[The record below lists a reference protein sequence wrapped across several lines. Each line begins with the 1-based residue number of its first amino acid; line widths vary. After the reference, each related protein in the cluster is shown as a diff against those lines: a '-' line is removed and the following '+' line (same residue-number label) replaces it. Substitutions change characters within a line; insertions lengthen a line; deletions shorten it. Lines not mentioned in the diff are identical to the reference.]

1 MSYNGWTNYETW
13 ATAAWLF
20 NNESAYRIMRAIAEI
35 ACWHDDDEDN
45 VTELAYAIYDY
56 VMYLVNS
63 DDFITDLFVDL
74 IVASLYQV
82 NWLEI
87 AESVLEDY

>member
-1 MSYNGWTNYETW
+1 MSYNGWSNYETW
-13 ATAAWLF
+13 ITVSWLF

-35 ACWHDDDEDN
+35 SCWHDDYEDN

-63 DDFITDLFVDL
+63 DNSITDLFVDL

-87 AESVLEDY
+87 AECVLEYY